1 MKDKLQLLIKSEEN
15 LTQSSLAEMLGIG
28 PATISH
34 LINGRNK
41 PSYELLQKILVRFP
55 NLSSD
60 WLMLDRGGMLRDPS
74 LTPSGMPRRNGSLPV
89 DAADDRDT
97 DLDVVDFSGE
107 LSASAAIRQTTIFD
121 DAATADSVRRSA
133 AADYPSRVQPSA
145 MPDAQTARES
155 DISAADGVASVS
167 SQSRAGQQVERVV
180 VFYTDK
186 TFDTYIPKK

>member
-55 NLSSD
+55 NVSSD
-60 WLMLDRGGMLRDPS
+60 WLMLDRGEMLRDSS
-74 LTPSGMPRRNGSLPV
+74 LTPSGMPRRSASLPV
-89 DAADDRDT
+89 DTADGSDADSATVGAGGYAAT
-97 DLDVVDFSGE
+97 
-107 LSASAAIRQTTIFD
+107 AAIRQTTIFD
-121 DAATADSVRRSA
+121 GATAAGSVRRSA
-133 AADYPSRVQPSA
+133 DSDYPSPGQPAA
-145 MPDAQTARES
+145 MPDVQTARDS
-155 DISAADGVASVS
+155 NISAAAGFASVS
-167 SQSRAGQQVERVV
+167 SQSRGGQQVERVV

-186 TFDTYIPKK
+186 TFDTYIPNK